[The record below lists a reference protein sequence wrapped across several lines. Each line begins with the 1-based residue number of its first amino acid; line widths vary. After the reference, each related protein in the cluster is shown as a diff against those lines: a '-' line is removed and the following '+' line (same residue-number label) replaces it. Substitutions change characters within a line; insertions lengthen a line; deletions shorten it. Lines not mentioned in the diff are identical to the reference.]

1 MYLSSKFIRLY
12 YTNRIFVKIT
22 RTLKKCI
29 YTESLKELVKYKYYI
44 FNDKIRKT
52 LISTGGTIS
61 LCYDLEYF
69 KTVRGHIV
77 ITIIDY

>member
-29 YTESLKELVKYKYYI
+29 YTESLKELVFKGVQ
-44 FNDKIRKT
+44 FNGSIVEIEQKKQAVET
-52 LISTGGTIS
+52 LFAK
-61 LCYDLEYF
+61 LESGLILEEIE
-69 KTVRGHIV
+69 K
-77 ITIIDY
+77 